1 MPESPVESP
10 TETPVLN
17 TEPETLLATPLDA
30 LHRRL
35 GARMVPF
42 AGYAMPVQYPAGV
55 LNEHKHT
62 RAQAGLFDVSHM
74 GQIALH
80 GPGNDTAAAAQALEA
95 LVPGDMAGL
104 KPGRQRYT
112 LLMNEAGGIRD
123 DLMVA
128 NHGDRLII
136 VANAS
141 RKHEDA
147 EHLLAYLPPTMKVAV
162 LEDQALLA
170 LQGPAAAAVMAR
182 LAPEA
187 AVLPFMGVLT
197 VRIAGA
203 PVIVSR
209 SGYTGED
216 GFELSVPADAAE
228 ALAEA
233 LLREPEVQPI
243 GLGARDS
250 LRLEAGLCLYGSD
263 IDELT
268 TPVEANLTWCINK
281 RRREAG
287 GFPGAAV
294 VQDQLRHGPTRLRVG
309 LRPDGAAPARAL
321 TPVVAAD
328 GTAAGG
334 ITSGTFGPTVGAPVA
349 MGYVRRDQA
358 ADGNGLFLT
367 IRGKP
372 APARVCAMP
381 FVPHRYVR

>member
-1 MPESPVESP
+1 MSES
-10 TETPVLN
+10 PVLN
-17 TEPETLLATPLDA
+17 TEPESIRTTPLDA

-42 AGYAMPVQYPAGV
+42 AGYDMPVHYPMGV
-55 LNEHKHT
+55 LNEHRHT

-80 GPGNDTAAAAQALEA
+80 GPGDDTAAAAAVLEA

-104 KPGRQRYT
+104 QPGRQRYT
-112 LLMNEAGGIRD
+112 LLMNEAGGIID

-128 NHGDRLII
+128 NHGNRLVI

-141 RKHEDA
+141 RKQVDA
-147 EHLLAYLPPTMKVAV
+147 EHLVASLPGMKVAM
-162 LEDQALLA
+162 LDDQALLA
-170 LQGPAAAAVMAR
+170 LQGPAAVAVLAR
-182 LAPEA
+182 LAPEVA
-187 AVLPFMGVLT
+187 AMPFMGVRTL
-197 VRIAGA
+197 RIAGA
-203 PVIVSR
+203 DVIVSR

-216 GFELSVPADAAE
+216 GFELSVPAQAAE

-233 LLREPEVQPI
+233 LLREPEVAPI

-268 TPVEANLTWCINK
+268 TPVEANLTWCIPK

-294 VQDQLRHGPTRLRVG
+294 VQDQLRHGPTRRRVG
-309 LRPDGAAPARAL
+309 LRPDGNAPARAP
-321 TPVVAAD
+321 TAVVAAD

-334 ITSGTFGPTVGAPVA
+334 ITSGGFSPTLGAPIA

-358 ADGNGLFLT
+358 TEGNGLFLV

-372 APARVCAMP
+372 APARVAALP